1 MISSFGT
8 KKCNQSINQSRA
20 SSLKSLFS
28 FLKSNPNYR
37 ADIDGLRAIACLA
50 VVLYHAF
57 PNRLPGGF
65 IGVDI
70 FFVISGFL
78 ISSILFRNLF
88 NPKTPG
94 KVNIIDFY
102 VRRIKRI
109 FPALIA
115 VLLFCIVIGNIAF
128 LPDEY
133 NKLAKH
139 IFGGSTYISNI
150 MLFKES
156 GEYFNESSNLK
167 PLLHLWSLG
176 VEEQFY
182 IVFPIFLWLLYKS
195 KLNFLFSL
203 IIFTLISF
211 FLNKNAVTHGLTSKA
226 FYMPWMRFWELSSGA
241 ILAYAV
247 NYYSDFISS
256 LKDKITNSKT
266 TDLITKI
273 IFSSRFTKENKQNLI
288 ANALSFFGIATII
301 IGYAVIRADSG
312 KFPGALALVPVVGAL
327 LIIAAGPSAI
337 FNRYVLSSRIFV
349 FFGLISYPLYL
360 WHWPL
365 ISIGY
370 IIEGQKP
377 YAWIRAIAVIL
388 SILLATGTYFFI
400 EPPLRYGK
408 HLKVKAVALLLVL
421 TAIGTYGFT
430 EHKYQYTQKINS
442 NLQLSKEKDRTFEAA
457 YRIQDNTCLSKY
469 PNWKVQDTGCYIDPE
484 SLDVNSNKNIV
495 AVFGDSK
502 AEHFM
507 YGLKNLPNRDYLIQT
522 FGVSYKVPFYN
533 FMSELCGPGCKNQF
547 LTASK
552 EWDRAFDD
560 VLRNEKVKVVILSH
574 ASAASRNNILDTSD
588 PSSKLSVE
596 QLHRVGAK
604 RTFDL
609 LKQFNKQVIVV
620 QETPYLPIDPKKC
633 VMRKFRISA
642 GNCSFDRKIFDNFE
656 ARKFYDG
663 IMQDAAKNYDNI
675 TFLDLSKYLCDEK
688 YCYLNKDG
696 KILYSD
702 GAHFNIYG
710 STYFAKYLDQAIK
723 TVLHK

>member
-1 MISSFGT
+1 
-8 KKCNQSINQSRA
+8 
-20 SSLKSLFS
+20 
-28 FLKSNPNYR
+28 
-37 ADIDGLRAIACLA
+37 
-50 VVLYHAF
+50 
-57 PNRLPGGF
+57 
-65 IGVDI
+65 
-70 FFVISGFL
+70 
-78 ISSILFRNLF
+78 
-88 NPKTPG
+88 
-94 KVNIIDFY
+94 
-102 VRRIKRI
+102 
-109 FPALIA
+109 
-115 VLLFCIVIGNIAF
+115 
-128 LPDEY
+128 
-133 NKLAKH
+133 
-139 IFGGSTYISNI
+139 
-150 MLFKES
+150 
-156 GEYFNESSNLK
+156 
-167 PLLHLWSLG
+167 
-176 VEEQFY
+176 
-182 IVFPIFLWLLYKS
+182 
-195 KLNFLFSL
+195 
-203 IIFTLISF
+203 
-211 FLNKNAVTHGLTSKA
+211 
-226 FYMPWMRFWELSSGA
+226 MPWMRFWELSSGA
-241 ILAYAV
+241 ILAYIV

-266 TDLITKI
+266 IDLITKI

-301 IGYAVIRADSG
+301 MGYAVIRADSG

-430 EHKYQYTQKINS
+430 EYKYQYTQKINT

-484 SLDVNSNKNIV
+484 SLDVNSNKNII

-507 YGLKNLPNRDYLIQT
+507 YGLKNLPNRDYLVQT
-522 FGVSYKVPFYN
+522 YGISYKVPFYK
-533 FMSELCGPGCKNQF
+533 MTSGPNANNINNIQF
-547 LTASK
+547 YLKTSS
-552 EWDRAFDD
+552 EWDRAFEDA
-560 VLRNEKVKVVILSH
+560 LHNEKVKVVILSH
-574 ASAASRNNILDTSD
+574 SAGVSRNSNSIVDTSNLN
-588 PSSKLSVE
+588 SKFSVE

-663 IMQDAAKNYDNI
+663 IMQDAAKNYE
-675 TFLDLSKYLCDEK
+675 TL
-688 YCYLNKDG
+688 
-696 KILYSD
+696 
-702 GAHFNIYG
+702 HF
-710 STYFAKYLDQAIK
+710 
-723 TVLHK
+723 